1 MTYPPGSA
9 APPNAIEWSHMTS
22 AERSDYERAV
32 LDRESKGGQSFV
44 HTRDDRGNVVI
55 ADRATGKVVERRT

>member
-1 MTYPPGSA
+1 MTYPPGS

-32 LDRESKGGQSFV
+32 SDRESKNGQGFV
-44 HTRDDRGNVVI
+44 HTRDDHGNVVI
-55 ADRATGKVVERRT
+55 ADRTSGEIVERR